1 MKREGN
7 ICIWYLTLEGR
18 CFLNGSGCY
27 SPFSCEGCDIQ
38 CRDIFY
44 RNPPEKHKHYEPSE
58 TDEKTTKS
66 ELWKVLRIKK
76 NDIVAE
82 MIIPYDEMEI
92 FNADPSIIIH
102 KAMEQVKEKISEA
115 KMKMTFIRA
124 FHNVEIL
131 KGVYGVYVI
140 GVSKQN

>member
-7 ICIWYLTLEGR
+7 ICKWYLTLEGR

-44 RNPPEKHKHYEPSE
+44 RNPPKEHKNYEQNE

-66 ELWKVLRIKK
+66 ELWKVIGIKK
-76 NDIVAE
+76 NDLVAE
-82 MIIPYDEMEI
+82 WIIPYDEMETM
-92 FNADPSIIIH
+92 NLDPSIMVH
-102 KAMEQVKEKISEA
+102 EAMEQVKKKFSEA
-115 KMKMTFIRA
+115 ETEMTFIRA